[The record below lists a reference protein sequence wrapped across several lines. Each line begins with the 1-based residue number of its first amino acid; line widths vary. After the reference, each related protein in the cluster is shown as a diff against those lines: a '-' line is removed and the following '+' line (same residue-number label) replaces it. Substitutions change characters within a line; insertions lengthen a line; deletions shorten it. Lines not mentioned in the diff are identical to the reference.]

1 MEVMVM
7 GEMEV
12 TNKPTMAMEVEVVQ
26 LVQITQPKVLLNA
39 RQH

>member
-12 TNKPTMAMEVEVVQ
+12 TPNPTMVMKVMVMAVEETQEVMEEM
-26 LVQITQPKVLLNA
+26 N
-39 RQH
+39 

>member
-12 TNKPTMAMEVEVVQ
+12 TPNLTMAMEAMVMAVEE
-26 LVQITQPKVLLNA
+26 TQEVMEEMN
-39 RQH
+39 

>member
-12 TNKPTMAMEVEVVQ
+12 IPNPTMVMAVEETQEVMEEM
-26 LVQITQPKVLLNA
+26 N
-39 RQH
+39 

>member
-12 TNKPTMAMEVEVVQ
+12 TPNPTMVMAVEETQEVMEEM
-26 LVQITQPKVLLNA
+26 N
-39 RQH
+39 